1 MPIKTRFAP
10 SPTGK
15 LHVGNARV
23 ALLNWLFTR
32 QHGGQFMLRLDDT
45 DEERSTEAFADGIRA
60 DLGWLGLGWDSF
72 DRQSARYDRYR
83 EAFTHLKSSGRLY
96 PCYETPEELELKRKV
111 QLSQGKPPLYD
122 RAALRLS
129 DADRAAFEAEGRT
142 PHWRFRL
149 DHAEIRWTDMVR
161 GEVVFNGANLSDPV
175 LYRADGRP
183 IYSLASVMDDIDHA
197 ITHVIRGEDHV
208 ANTAVQIQVCEALG
222 GTPPAYGH
230 LPLIVGAKGE
240 ALSKRLGSL
249 SLEFLRDE
257 GIEAM
262 AINSLL
268 ARLGSSEAAEA
279 RATLAELMDG
289 FEIGKFGRAT
299 PKFDIDELRQ
309 LNARL
314 MNVLPF
320 DAVRDRLAA
329 MDLGGITAA
338 FWDAVRPNLTKVAD
352 IRDWWTICNQP
363 LTPVIEEP
371 QFTAEAAALL
381 PDGALTP
388 ATWGAW
394 TDAIKAQTGR
404 KGQQLFLP
412 LRLALTGQPHGPEL
426 PVLLPLLGREKTVAR
441 LLGQAA

>member
-1 MPIKTRFAP
+1 MTIKTRFAP

-32 QHGGQFMLRLDDT
+32 QQGGQFMLRLDDT

-60 DLGWLGLGWDSF
+60 DLDWLGLGWDSF
-72 DRQSARYDRYR
+72 DRQSARYARYT
-83 EAFTHLKSSGRLY
+83 EAFERLRASGHLY

-122 RAALRLS
+122 RAALHLT
-129 DADRAAFEAEGRT
+129 DADRAALAAEGRT

-161 GEVVFNGANLSDPV
+161 GAVQFHGANLSDPV

-183 IYSLASVMDDIDHA
+183 IYSLASVVDDIDHA

-208 ANTAVQIQVCEALG
+208 ANTAVQIQVCAALG

-230 LPLIVGAKGE
+230 LPLITGAKGE

-268 ARLGSSEAAEA
+268 ARLGSADPIET

-289 FEIGKFGRAT
+289 FDIGKFGRAT
-299 PKFDIDELRQ
+299 PKFDIDELKQ

-320 DAVRDRLAA
+320 AAVDERLAA
-329 MDLGGITAA
+329 LGLAGVTAA
-338 FWDAVRPNLTKVAD
+338 FWEAVRPNLGKLAD
-352 IRDWWTICNQP
+352 LRDWWTICTEP

-371 QFTAEAAALL
+371 QFTTTAAALL
-381 PDGALTP
+381 PEGALTP
-388 ATWGAW
+388 ATWSQW

-404 KGQQLFLP
+404 KGKQLFLP

-426 PVLLPLLGREKTVAR
+426 PVLLPLLGREKALAR
-441 LLGQAA
+441 LLGKTA